1 MLLINR
7 GLGDTN
13 AGSGIDASFLGG
25 SVLTAAAIGVA
36 MIVAYKLFPMGGKK
50 RDSRR
55 WVSGAWRSRDYEE
68 LSSDFGVRPERRRRK
83 A

>member
-1 MLLINR
+1 MLLTNR
-7 GLGDTN
+7 GLGDTT

-25 SVLTAAAIGVA
+25 SVLTAAVIGVA
-36 MIVAYKLFPMGGKK
+36 MIVAFKMFPAGKK

-68 LSSDFGVRPERRRRK
+68 LSSDFGVRPGRRGRRS
-83 A
+83 